1 MKKFWNWINLIEE
14 EKEVRT
20 LFLNGTIAEDS
31 WFDDDIS
38 PAIFKDELNAGDGDI
53 SVWINSPGG
62 DCVAAAQIYN
72 MLKDYKGKVTIM
84 IDGLA
89 ASAASVIAMAG
100 DTVLM
105 SPVSMMM
112 IHNPATMAFGD
123 HTEMKKTIDM
133 LDEVKESI
141 INAYEIKSGL
151 PRDKISKLMDQET
164 WMNANKAIELG
175 LADGLIEKQ
184 DNKEI
189 KVKPEALLFSSKLV
203 DNALFN
209 KISKKYEIEK
219 PKQELTSASEIKARL
234 DVYEKFI

>member
-1 MKKFWNWINLIEE
+1 
-14 EKEVRT
+14 
-20 LFLNGTIAEDS
+20 
-31 WFDDDIS
+31 
-38 PAIFKDELNAGDGDI
+38 
-53 SVWINSPGG
+53 
-62 DCVAAAQIYN
+62 
-72 MLKDYKGKVTIM
+72 
-84 IDGLA
+84 
-89 ASAASVIAMAG
+89 
-100 DTVLM
+100 
-105 SPVSMMM
+105 
-112 IHNPATMAFGD
+112 
-123 HTEMKKTIDM
+123 M

>member
-100 DTVLM
+100 DIVLM